1 MNIELIVNQEDAL
14 AFGREFG
21 GLPQDSLEED
31 QVAFVID
38 PQQGSRFVL
47 PRQAGRSWRQPTQRE
62 MASLGTDANVAFEVF
77 SLNDLEGFAFSTEDG
92 TVIQVRRP
100 DRELHRKS
108 TLQSIDS
115 DEDVFVV
122 SFTKRFFRRMFL
134 NNLAQWKFLQPRA
147 KIARHLQR

>member
-21 GLPQDSLEED
+21 GLPQNDLEEG
-31 QVAFVID
+31 QVAFAAD
-38 PQQGSRFVL
+38 SAFVL
-47 PRQAGRSWRQPTQRE
+47 PRQVGRSWRQPTQLE
-62 MASLGTDANVAFEVF
+62 MANLGTDANVAFEVF

-100 DRELHRKS
+100 ERGMHRES
-108 TLQSIDS
+108 TLQSIGS
-115 DEDVFVV
+115 NEGVFVV

-134 NNLAQWKFLQPRA
+134 NNLVQWKFLQPRA
-147 KIARHLQR
+147 QIARHPHR